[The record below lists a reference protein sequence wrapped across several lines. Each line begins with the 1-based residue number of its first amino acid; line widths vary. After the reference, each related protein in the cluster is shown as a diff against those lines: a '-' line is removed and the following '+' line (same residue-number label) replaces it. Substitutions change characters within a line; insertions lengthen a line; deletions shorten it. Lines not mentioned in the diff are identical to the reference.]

1 MRTRRHG
8 GFVAA
13 VPGCRRSRG
22 PWVSREGRSG
32 QALVE
37 SLLVVLVLLAGF
49 FFFYDF
55 TYGAV
60 TRLLLNNA
68 AGRAARADAVGFNEF
83 HRGKSLRV
91 GLIPVSGRRLVP
103 DGGRTV
109 EGAAGELALIR
120 TYLQC
125 ESWGDAYGTLDY
137 ERWER
142 LSHDVRHR
150 DGMSEATVRFEVP
163 ELLPW
168 KLGRLFGVDATYAGE
183 TPSEPGWRPLKATW
197 SVEDHASFYLRR

>member
-1 MRTRRHG
+1 MPRSQRSGRAVGRSSARPTRG
-8 GFVAA
+8 G
-13 VPGCRRSRG
+13 RSFS
-22 PWVSREGRSG
+22 VRSG

-37 SLLVVLVLLAGF
+37 SLVVLLVLLAGF

-55 TYGAV
+55 TYGVVA
-60 TRLLLNNA
+60 RLLLNNA
-68 AGRAARADAVGFNEF
+68 AGRVARADAVGFNEF

-109 EGAAGELALIR
+109 SGAAGELALVR
-120 TYLQC
+120 TYLQSA
-125 ESWGDAYGTLDY
+125 SWADSRGILDY

-142 LSHDVRHR
+142 LSHEVRHR
-150 DGMSEATVRFEVP
+150 GGLSEATVTFGVP

-168 KLGRLFGVDATYAGE
+168 KLGRLFGVEATFAGAS
-183 TPSEPGWRPLKATW
+183 PSEPGWRPLRATW
-197 SVEDHASFYLRR
+197 PIEDHASLYLRR

>member
-1 MRTRRHG
+1 MTRQRGHMRTRRHG

-22 PWVSREGRSG
+22 PWASRGGRSG

-68 AGRAARADAVGFNEF
+68 AGRAARADEQDRIAE
-83 HRGKSLRV
+83 
-91 GLIPVSGRRLVP
+91 
-103 DGGRTV
+103 
-109 EGAAGELALIR
+109 AGIR
-120 TYLQC
+120 YA
-125 ESWGDAYGTLDY
+125 S
-137 ERWER
+137 
-142 LSHDVRHR
+142 
-150 DGMSEATVRFEVP
+150 FEVFQ
-163 ELLPW
+163 EAVVQMFGNSW
-168 KLGRLFGVDATYAGE
+168 KRGE
-183 TPSEPGWRPLKATW
+183 A
-197 SVEDHASFYLRR
+197 FRR